1 MAKEFSV
8 TVLMRETGEIFTV
21 NEVSNQT
28 KIVQLKIDLEIIAGI
43 PTTLQRLMYLDQGLE
58 LFALVLDLIELV
70 LEFLNPILKCSILGH
85 GKESKYICT
94 CNNLYSMQHSTL

>member
-70 LEFLNPILKCSILGH
+70 LEFLNP
-85 GKESKYICT
+85 
-94 CNNLYSMQHSTL
+94 N